1 MIRHLPE
8 GLVPFEDCGYA
19 RQPLHPLEG
28 QEIRLGCLC
37 DGAAPVWE
45 SADGRSIPGR
55 PGTREHCYTWAL
67 PAEKGT
73 LRYRFV
79 SGAESTPWFETDI
92 LRPVSVTRPLRTGL
106 GWAELVP
113 GVYLCAEGEKGGAAL
128 TLRSAPREAES
139 PLRFGGDALWSLGT
153 LSCTEIT
160 LLLRPDGTP
169 ARMETT
175 LRGGQRHV
183 YGTGERFDGPDQ
195 QGRGSCGQV
204 VEHFTQ
210 QGPWSYLPMPMFLTD
225 GGFGWFRDAGENVR
239 LAFGT
244 EVHIESAAG
253 EKITDH
259 LLLGTPAEQ
268 LRAYLNLTG
277 ECMLPPEWAFGLW
290 ISANGWHCDAD
301 VDEQLSMLKK
311 YDCPASVMVLEA
323 WSDESTFYRWNAVW
337 PDPAGTVRRVRERG
351 LHLVLWQIPVLKAL
365 HDCPEVEPVQR
376 DWEEAIAKGY
386 VVRRENGSPYVVPD
400 KWFAGSLL
408 PDFTNPEA
416 CRWWFDKRQ
425 PLLEMG
431 VEGFKTDG
439 GEFLFGSNIRLA
451 DGTPGGEAH
460 NRYPMQY
467 VKAYHR
473 WMKENGVEGV
483 TFSRAGYTG
492 AQTVPIHWAGDQL
505 STWEELRGQLS
516 AGLSAGLVRR
526 AVLELRCRR
535 LRRGDSGSGA
545 VSAGHGHGLLLPG
558 DAVARGAA
566 KRPVLRH
573 RRSGMEQRPL
583 PVESGQPLER
593 PLHRGD
599 RLRLRPAAGASAAHA
614 LRGSEGLREGGSPHD
629 GTSLFGLPGR
639 RTGAG
644 LRGRIPAGPPSAGR
658 AHRLPGRGGTKG
670 LSAPRPLEAFL

>member
-37 DGAAPVWE
+37 DGPAPVLE
-45 SADGRSIPGR
+45 TADGRKAPGG
-55 PGTREHCYTWAL
+55 PGTQAHCYGWRL
-67 PAEKGT
+67 SAEEGT

-79 SGAESTPWFETDI
+79 SGEESTPWFETDI
-92 LRPVSVTRPLRTGL
+92 LRPVSVTRPLRTGR
-106 GWAELVP
+106 GWAELCP

-128 TLRSAPREAES
+128 TLRSALREAES
-139 PLRFGGDALWSLGT
+139 PLRFGDKTIWTLGT
-153 LSCTEIT
+153 LSCTEIV
-160 LLLRPDGTP
+160 LFLRQDGAP

-337 PDPAGTVRRVRERG
+337 PDPAETVRRIRQQG

-365 HDCPEVEPVQR
+365 NDCPDAEPVRQ
-376 DWEEAIAKGY
+376 DWEEAIARGY
-386 VVRRENGSPYVVPD
+386 VVRHTDGSPYVIPD
-400 KWFAGSLL
+400 KWFAGSL
-408 PDFTNPEA
+408 
-416 CRWWFDKRQ
+416 
-425 PLLEMG
+425 PL
-431 VEGFKTDG
+431 V
-439 GEFLFGSNIRLA
+439 
-451 DGTPGGEAH
+451 
-460 NRYPMQY
+460 
-467 VKAYHR
+467 V
-473 WMKENGVEGV
+473 
-483 TFSRAGYTG
+483 
-492 AQTVPIHWAGDQL
+492 
-505 STWEELRGQLS
+505 
-516 AGLSAGLVRR
+516 
-526 AVLELRCRR
+526 
-535 LRRGDSGSGA
+535 
-545 VSAGHGHGLLLPG
+545 
-558 DAVARGAA
+558 
-566 KRPVLRH
+566 
-573 RRSGMEQRPL
+573 
-583 PVESGQPLER
+583 
-593 PLHRGD
+593 
-599 RLRLRPAAGASAAHA
+599 
-614 LRGSEGLREGGSPHD
+614 
-629 GTSLFGLPGR
+629 
-639 RTGAG
+639 
-644 LRGRIPAGPPSAGR
+644 
-658 AHRLPGRGGTKG
+658 
-670 LSAPRPLEAFL
+670 